1 MWETKP
7 AFVLLPFSSPSRSL
21 GPKHDGCQIP
31 SFELPHESEG
41 FVYCRSEETK
51 KKKIRPVTFLVSFQ
65 RRRCSSGTCQVQKE
79 PLCLTVRQI
88 EKSDLV
94 STQRG

>member
-7 AFVLLPFSSPSRSL
+7 AFVLPPPFSSPSRSP

-31 SFELPHESEG
+31 SLSFRMKAKDL
-41 FVYCRSEETK
+41 FTAVRRRRKT
-51 KKKIRPVTFLVSFQ
+51 IRPVTFSVSFQ
-65 RRRCSSGTCQVQKE
+65 RRRCSSGTRQVHKE
-79 PLCLTVRQI
+79 PSRLTVQQI